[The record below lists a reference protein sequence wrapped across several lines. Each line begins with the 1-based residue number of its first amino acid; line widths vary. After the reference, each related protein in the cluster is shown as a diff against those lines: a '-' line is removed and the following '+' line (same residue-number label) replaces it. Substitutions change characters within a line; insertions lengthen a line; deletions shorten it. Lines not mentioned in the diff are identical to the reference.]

1 MTLRRTFF
9 TLLGAFAVLSAIA
22 GLWQLADS
30 RDKAA
35 AAEWIDLKN
44 GEALAERLRAPLA
57 DTPAPTATGNIDVRI
72 SIGVA
77 PLTGEDTSQIL
88 SRADKALYAAK
99 AAGRNRVSVWST
111 GHENKLALPVV

>member
-35 AAEWIDLKN
+35 AA
-44 GEALAERLRAPLA
+44 
-57 DTPAPTATGNIDVRI
+57 DT
-72 SIGVA
+72 
-77 PLTGEDTSQIL
+77 LT
-88 SRADKALYAAK
+88 
-99 AAGRNRVSVWST
+99 
-111 GHENKLALPVV
+111 ALPNRRSRRQPATST